1 MVIRSLSEAKRRRGT
16 DIVRRMQT
24 AMASKTESDTRY
36 WRMRP
41 AVPVPAQQSS
51 HARQWFRVWRWP
63 AGLVVVLVLWLAL
76 VAVVGAGTR
85 VGSPASRVA
94 DCHGLAAPTYTTIM
108 HMS

>member
-1 MVIRSLSEAKRRRGT
+1 
-16 DIVRRMQT
+16 MQT
-24 AMASKTESDTRY
+24 AMASKTQSDTQY

-41 AVPVPAQQSS
+41 AVRVLAPQSS
-51 HARQWFRVWRWP
+51 DARQWFRVWRWP

-85 VGSPASRVA
+85 IGSPAARVA
-94 DCHGLAAPTYTTIM
+94 ECHGLAPPTHTTIM